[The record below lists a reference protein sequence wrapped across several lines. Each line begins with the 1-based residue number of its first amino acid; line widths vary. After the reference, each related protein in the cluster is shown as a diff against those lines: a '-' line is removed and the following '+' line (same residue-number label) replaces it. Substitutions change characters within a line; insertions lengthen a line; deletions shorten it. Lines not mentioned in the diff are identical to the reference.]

1 MLGFVTAFPRRALD
15 TARSFDWILFAAAL
29 ALSLAGLVTMNS
41 FSGTDGFFEK
51 QIVWIAVSVTAC
63 FAVSMMDLRFLRRT
77 GVVVVLYIGTALL
90 LALLFVLGNTFQG
103 SERWFTIGGF
113 SIQPVEP
120 AKVVLIILLAKY
132 FTRRHIEIANIRH
145 ILLSGFY
152 AFVLFTLVFLQP
164 DFGSALILFAIWLG
178 MVLVSGI
185 SRKHLIALFL
195 IAAVAFIA
203 MWSLALQDYQKA
215 RITSFL
221 DPFADIQGSGY
232 NAYQS
237 MVAVGSGEVMGKGI
251 GYGTQSKLEFLPEYQ
266 TDFIFAAFA
275 EEWGFVG
282 VLVLFGIY
290 GVLLWRI
297 LSAGLHGA
305 SNFEILFSLG
315 VAIYFMAHITIHVG
329 MNIGLLPV
337 TGTTIPF
344 MSYGGTH
351 LLTEFTAIGMIIAM
365 RKYRREVQWE
375 GVELESAGAGR

>member
-1 MLGFVTAFPRRALD
+1 MFGFVTALPRRLTD
-15 TARSFDWILFAAAL
+15 TVRSFDWVLFGAAFAL
-29 ALSLAGLVTMNS
+29 AVLGLVTMNS
-41 FSGTDGFFEK
+41 FSGEDGFFEK
-51 QIVWIAVSVTAC
+51 QVVWLGVSVALC
-63 FAVSMMDLRFLRRT
+63 FGVSVIDLRFLRRT
-77 GVVVVLYIGTALL
+77 GVVVVLYMLTVIL
-90 LALLFVLGNTFQG
+90 LALLFVLGSTFQG
-103 SERWFTIGGF
+103 AESWFTIGGLSF
-113 SIQPVEP
+113 QPVEP
-120 AKVVLIILLAKY
+120 AKIVLIILLAKY
-132 FTRRHIEIANIRH
+132 FTRRHIEIAHIRH

-152 AFVLFTLVFLQP
+152 AFVLFALVFLQP
-164 DFGSALILFAIWLG
+164 DFGSAIILFAIWLG

-185 SRKHLIALFL
+185 SQKHLIALIL
-195 IAAVAFIA
+195 IAGVTFIG
-203 MWSLALQDYQKA
+203 MWTLVLQDYQKA

-282 VLVLFGIY
+282 VLVLFGLY

-305 SNFEILFSLG
+305 SNFETLFALG
-315 VAIYFMAHITIHVG
+315 VAVYFMAHVIIHVG

-351 LLTEFTAIGMIIAM
+351 LVAEFTAIGMVIAM
-365 RKYRREVQWE
+365 RKYWREVEWE
-375 GVELESAGAGR
+375 GVELDT